1 MRQSCS
7 FWNSRKKEVWPV
19 SRPSQ
24 PWHFFQAKPWF
35 PLENPGILSIPL
47 GFLGAFLGTLF
58 SQEAQAAVKFNELL
72 VRSNIG
78 LGSEKATA
86 H

>member
-1 MRQSCS
+1 M
-7 FWNSRKKEVWPV
+7 

-35 PLENPGILSIPL
+35 SLENPGILSIPL